1 MNILEI
7 YVTNIS
13 DIGEKDQYGFCKVT
27 ADFDCYGRKE
37 LQVTKKLHISEIEKI
52 NECGYYLG

>member
-13 DIGEKDQYGFCKVT
+13 DIGEKDQYGFCL
-27 ADFDCYGRKE
+27 RRRIM
-37 LQVTKKLHISEIEKI
+37 LQ
-52 NECGYYLG
+52 

>member
-37 LQVTKKLHISEIEKI
+37 LQVTKKIA
-52 NECGYYLG
+52 YL